1 MREMIA
7 LALRRTIGGTLRP
20 PAGSM
25 IACIAAHTGA
35 RHRDRST
42 ARSLMAVIDC
52 TVRLSLRAV
61 LGRRPFQGD
70 RGFDP
75 LLPQPIRQPRRFH
88 TDERP
93 RRRLLLRLPL
103 GSQPLGLSN
112 KGWGHLGSEQVAS
125 LCCLGVSL
133 SGSQRQ
139 PLLRF
144 HIVLRHACASGVH
157 KGEIKLTARI
167 ALFRGETEPA

>member
-42 ARSLMAVIDC
+42 SRSLMAVIDC

-61 LGRRPFQGD
+61 LGRRP
-70 RGFDP
+70 
-75 LLPQPIRQPRRFH
+75 
-88 TDERP
+88 
-93 RRRLLLRLPL
+93 
-103 GSQPLGLSN
+103 
-112 KGWGHLGSEQVAS
+112 
-125 LCCLGVSL
+125 
-133 SGSQRQ
+133 
-139 PLLRF
+139 
-144 HIVLRHACASGVH
+144 
-157 KGEIKLTARI
+157 
-167 ALFRGETEPA
+167 